1 MYKRQDYGRKARN
14 SPIDLRPVRIVADG
28 SISYNT
34 IHKGTVMEPLIMG
47 QTSLKNSR
55 LEENMTSFME
65 NKELVAMTI
74 ILLLLSI
81 LCKFITGIFLNSLI
95 KEAENMSATENKILK
110 QCKIK
115 FRNCYKLNDGVP
127 NIPVFVDKFI
137 NRIQIGKFSMDG
149 LSHFAGQLMMLSVFF
164 AGAGDVY
171 KRQTQRFR

>member
-1 MYKRQDYGRKARN
+1 
-14 SPIDLRPVRIVADG
+14 
-28 SISYNT
+28 
-34 IHKGTVMEPLIMG
+34 MEPLIMG

-110 QCKIK
+110 Q
-115 FRNCYKLNDGVP
+115 
-127 NIPVFVDKFI
+127 
-137 NRIQIGKFSMDG
+137 
-149 LSHFAGQLMMLSVFF
+149 
-164 AGAGDVY
+164 
-171 KRQTQRFR
+171 